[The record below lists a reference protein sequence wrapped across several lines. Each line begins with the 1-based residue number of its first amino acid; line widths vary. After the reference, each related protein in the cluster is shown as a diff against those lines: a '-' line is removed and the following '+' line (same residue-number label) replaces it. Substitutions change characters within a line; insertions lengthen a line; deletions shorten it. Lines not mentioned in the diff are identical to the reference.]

1 MATQAKLSGDFE
13 TRMPAMPGGFRYQEN
28 ILSEEEEASLVAS
41 LDTLE
46 LKPFE
51 FHGHLG
57 NRRVTSFGLGYDYAR
72 RMVEPAD
79 ALPWFLTG
87 LRTKAA
93 AFAGRSIEEFQQA
106 GVNQYPP
113 GAGIGWHKDKPQ
125 FGAIVGISL
134 LAPATLRLRRAS
146 GKSWIRRSHELK
158 PRSIYLLDGEARK
171 EWEHSVPP
179 VSCLRYALMFRTVA
193 ASH

>member
-13 TRMPAMPGGFRYQEN
+13 SRMPAMPGGFRYQEN

-41 LDTLE
+41 LDTLQ
-46 LKPFE
+46 LKPFA

-79 ALPWFLTG
+79 ALPLFLTE
-87 LRTKAA
+87 LRKKAA
-93 AFAGRSIEEFQQA
+93 AFAGRSIEEFRQA

-146 GKSWIRRSHELK
+146 GKSWIRWSHELK

-179 VSCLRYALMFRTVA
+179 VSSLRYALMFRTVA

>member
-41 LDTLE
+41 LDTLQ
-46 LKPFE
+46 LKPFA

-79 ALPWFLTG
+79 ALPLFLTE
-87 LRTKAA
+87 LRKKAA

-179 VSCLRYALMFRTVA
+179 VSSLRYAVMFRTVA